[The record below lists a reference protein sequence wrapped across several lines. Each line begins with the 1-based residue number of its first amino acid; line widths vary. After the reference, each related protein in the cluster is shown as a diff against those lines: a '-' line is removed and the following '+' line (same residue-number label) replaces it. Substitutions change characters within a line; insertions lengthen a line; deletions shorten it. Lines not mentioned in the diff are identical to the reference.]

1 MPSSTLSQLQFHN
14 AGPLT
19 TTWTAPTSCATMTS
33 PVGLGW
39 YPYRDTGV
47 LYLSE
52 NCDVN
57 QTNYNDCAPSA
68 AAIEED
74 WRGKFG
80 DPARRKMVYYH
91 SPGLACPASWTTVG
105 VAARDDVSS
114 YSLSG
119 IFASP
124 TVTEKDWRT
133 DLAPTFEPINNQFVS
148 ALEPRETLVV
158 CCPDGYK
165 PISAGGGCF
174 SEVPR
179 ELYTATTG
187 CQFIDREDAPYTVVT
202 VTYTYYGKPVTGLFQ
217 SLTGTADHWDSRVE
231 TIEPSQSSEY
241 FGLIQTPAVSLVRKA
256 EDFENTSTAQS
267 ASATPSVSP
276 TSSVTTGGSRRLTPR
291 HLAEAV
297 FAAWVIGLALTL
309 Y

>member
-1 MPSSTLSQLQFHN
+1 
-14 AGPLT
+14 
-19 TTWTAPTSCATMTS
+19 MTP

-52 NCDVN
+52 SCDVN

-80 DPARRKMVYYH
+80 DPARRKVVYYH

-124 TVTEKDWRT
+124 TVTEKGWRT

-174 SEVPR
+174 SEVSR

-241 FGLIQTPAVSLVRKA
+241 FGLIQTPAVSLCFANYFRHHWGFEKA
-256 EDFENTSTAQS
+256 YA
-267 ASATPSVSP
+267 
-276 TSSVTTGGSRRLTPR
+276 
-291 HLAEAV
+291 
-297 FAAWVIGLALTL
+297 
-309 Y
+309 